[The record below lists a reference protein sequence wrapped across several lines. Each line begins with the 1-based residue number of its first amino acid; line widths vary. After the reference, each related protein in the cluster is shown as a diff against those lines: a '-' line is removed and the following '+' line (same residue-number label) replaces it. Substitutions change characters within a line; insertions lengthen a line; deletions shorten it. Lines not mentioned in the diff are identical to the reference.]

1 MVALFVPQKKW
12 VESAV
17 NEIDVTDPIT
27 FASFL
32 TSKSWELTFAS
43 VPSPEPNR
51 RSPFDN
57 NLMQFIPW
65 EKSFFI
71 GPILLNKLF
80 FNEISQMSPV
90 LVPR

>member
-1 MVALFVPQKKW
+1 
-12 VESAV
+12 
-17 NEIDVTDPIT
+17 
-27 FASFL
+27 
-32 TSKSWELTFAS
+32 
-43 VPSPEPNR
+43 
-51 RSPFDN
+51 
-57 NLMQFIPW
+57 LMQFIPW